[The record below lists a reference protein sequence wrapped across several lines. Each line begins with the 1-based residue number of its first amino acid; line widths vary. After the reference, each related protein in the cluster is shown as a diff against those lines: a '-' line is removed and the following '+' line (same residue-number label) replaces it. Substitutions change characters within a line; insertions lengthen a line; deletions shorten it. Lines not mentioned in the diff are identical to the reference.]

1 MYISEK
7 EKSFFETFPGIM
19 LTPEL
24 SMYAERLNVTR
35 ITKDGNAALVRIY
48 TISDVLIPKDVILKL
63 EDILFNKIF
72 RRLARGLRILDRYS
86 LGESYTP
93 ENLFDSYKESITLE
107 LSRYFHSEYILFNKS
122 EVFFK
127 DDVLHIVMEKG
138 FFSERVADNLKNYF
152 YHLFLNRF
160 FIDVPVLCEY
170 KDNNCGRFDSLKEHE
185 LDVRI
190 RDIIKGLEGE
200 PSGDA

>member
-107 LSRYFHSEYILFNKS
+107 LSRYFHSE
-122 EVFFK
+122 
-127 DDVLHIVMEKG
+127 
-138 FFSERVADNLKNYF
+138 
-152 YHLFLNRF
+152 
-160 FIDVPVLCEY
+160 
-170 KDNNCGRFDSLKEHE
+170 
-185 LDVRI
+185 
-190 RDIIKGLEGE
+190 
-200 PSGDA
+200 